1 MPCGSLGRSLL
12 HLDPSS
18 TPKSYAKQPYF
29 SGVQYLWFHSC
40 WAIGIGSICLCGPPT
55 HFVPAAVQLAMM
67 DATQGNGELVAN
79 LAPERPRLGKAQV
92 VGITRRAPTDE
103 TRLGRDEL
111 KVPLVASAPRLRGR
125 LPWRLAWARGL

>member
-1 MPCGSLGRSLL
+1 MPSNPTFPEFNISGSTAAGRSALGL
-12 HLDPSS
+12 FVSR
-18 TPKSYAKQPYF
+18 
-29 SGVQYLWFHSC
+29 
-40 WAIGIGSICLCGPPT
+40 PT
-55 HFVPAAVQLAMM
+55 NPFVPAAVQLAMM

-79 LAPERPRLGKAQV
+79 LAPERPRLGKAQM

-125 LPWRLAWARGL
+125 LPWRLAWAR